1 MSAISWGRRALS
13 VALALG
19 IAGCAS
25 LLTEKPKP
33 LYQLTPKSTYPAGL
47 PHLPG
52 QLLVD
57 LPLAPGGLESERI
70 ALSRSPVSLDY
81 FAEGEWTD
89 RAPRLVQTALLE
101 SFENSRTVTAI
112 DRETIGLSA
121 DLVLKTELRHFE
133 AVYDSPNGPP
143 QIWVVLNA
151 RLVKMPERKI
161 IAQQSFEA
169 RAPAAANKI
178 ADIVLAFDEALGKVM
193 KETVTWTVT
202 NPALQVRPRRL

>member
-1 MSAISWGRRALS
+1 MMVISFGRRALAATL
-13 VALALG
+13 VLG
-19 IAGCAS
+19 LVGCAS
-25 LLTEKPKP
+25 LLTDKPKP

-57 LPLAPGGLESERI
+57 LPLAPGGLDSERI

-143 QIWVVLNA
+143 QVWVVVNA

-169 RAPAAANKI
+169 RAPAADNKI

-193 KETVTWTVT
+193 KQTVTWTVT
-202 NPALQVRPRRL
+202 NPALQTRPHRL

>member
-1 MSAISWGRRALS
+1 MIAITFGRKAALFGL
-13 VALALG
+13 ALAL
-19 IAGCAS
+19 AGCAS

-33 LYQLTPKSTYPAGL
+33 LFQLTPKSTYPAGL

-57 LPLAPGGLESERI
+57 LPLAPGGLDTERI

-81 FAEGEWTD
+81 FADGEWTD
-89 RAPRLVQTALLE
+89 RATRLVQTALLE

-143 QIWVVLNA
+143 QVWVGLNA

-169 RAPAAANKI
+169 RAPAAVNNI
-178 ADIVLAFDEALGKVM
+178 SDIVVAFDEALGKVM

>member
-1 MSAISWGRRALS
+1 MTAIVFGRKAALFG
-13 VALALG
+13 LALG
-19 IAGCAS
+19 LVGCAS

-57 LPLAPGGLESERI
+57 LPLAPGGLDSERI
-70 ALSRSPVSLDY
+70 ALSNSPVSLDY
-81 FAEGEWTD
+81 FADGEWTD

-133 AVYDSPNGPP
+133 AAYDAPNTPP
-143 QIWVVLNA
+143 QVWVVLNA

-169 RAPAAANKI
+169 RAPAAANRI

>member
-1 MSAISWGRRALS
+1 MSTIGFGKRALAA
-13 VALALG
+13 ALVLG
-19 IAGCAS
+19 VAGCAS

-57 LPLAPGGLESERI
+57 LPLAPGGLDSERI
-70 ALSRSPVSLDY
+70 ALSHSPVSLDY

-143 QIWVVLNA
+143 QVWVILNA

-161 IAQQSFEA
+161 IAQRSFEA

-193 KETVTWTVT
+193 KETVAWTVT
-202 NPALQVRPRRL
+202 NPALQARPHRL

>member
-1 MSAISWGRRALS
+1 MSATFLARRT
-13 VALALG
+13 LALG
-19 IAGCAS
+19 LIVGLASCAS
-25 LLTEKPKP
+25 LLTDKPKP
-33 LYQLTPKSTYPAGL
+33 LFQLTPKSTYPAGL

-57 LPLAPGGLESERI
+57 LPLAPGGLDTARI

-81 FAEGEWTD
+81 FADGEWTD
-89 RAPRLVQTALLE
+89 RATRLVQTALLE

-112 DRETIGLSA
+112 DRETIGLGA
-121 DLVLKTELRHFE
+121 DLVLKSELRHFE

-143 QIWVVLNA
+143 QVWVVLNL

-169 RAPAAANKI
+169 HAPAAANRI
-178 ADIVLAFDEALGKVM
+178 GDIVLAFDEALGKVM

-202 NPALQVRPRRL
+202 NPALQGRRGSL

>member
-1 MSAISWGRRALS
+1 MITRIFVLRA
-13 VALALG
+13 ALFGLMFAL
-19 IAGCAS
+19 AGCAS

-33 LYQLTPKSTYPAGL
+33 LFQLTPKSTYPAGL
-47 PHLPG
+47 PHLSG

-57 LPLAPGGLESERI
+57 LPLAPGGLDTERI

-81 FAEGEWTD
+81 FADGEWTD

-112 DRETIGLSA
+112 DRETIGLGA

-143 QIWVVLNA
+143 QVWVVLNA

-169 RAPAAANKI
+169 RAPAAANNI
-178 ADIVLAFDEALGKVM
+178 SEIVLAFDEALGKVM

-202 NPALQVRPRRL
+202 NPSLQVRPRRL